1 MLRARSDALTRGLV
15 MIGQKGVV
23 AFAFGVPYTTQ
34 ANRQIRDIAARGSA
48 PIFTQQDI
56 QFPDIWNMDVT
67 YCEEK
72 VGEPPPTLRIARE
85 AVRWAIKMGIDQIT
99 VVAAQP
105 HLSRAM
111 RDMKMAVRE
120 WGANILVVKSR
131 EVGLYHEDSW
141 YSPESTQARARSA
154 RAFLPREYILRLMP
168 RWLYKKLAS

>member
-1 MLRARSDALTRGLV
+1 MTGLR
-15 MIGQKGVV
+15 GVV

-34 ANRQIRDIAARGSA
+34 ANRQIRDIVARARA

-67 YCEEK
+67 YCEGE
-72 VGEPPPTLRIARE
+72 VGGPPPTLRIARE
-85 AVRWAIKMGIDQIT
+85 AVHWAIMQNIDEIM

-111 RDMKMAVRE
+111 RDMRMAVRE
-120 WGANILVVKSR
+120 WGACILVVKSP

-141 YSPESTQARARSA
+141 YSPESTQARAKSA
-154 RAFLPREYILRLMP
+154 RAFLPREYVLRLMP
-168 RWLYKKLAS
+168 FWLYKKLAS